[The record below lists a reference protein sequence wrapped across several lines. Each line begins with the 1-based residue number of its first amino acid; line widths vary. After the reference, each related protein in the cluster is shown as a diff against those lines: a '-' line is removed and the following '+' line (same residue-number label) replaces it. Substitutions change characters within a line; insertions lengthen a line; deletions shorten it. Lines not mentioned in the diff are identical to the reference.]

1 MIQILEKIDHERC
14 QNALGQ
20 KMEELETTHQKYE
33 GVGDKAYIENTLTR
47 KFNKLCENNSIKYTL
62 IQWRYFKEGIE
73 DIDALRN
80 SNLNRQQYLNI
91 MENHISTLIS
101 ECRKN
106 LTNESK
112 QIEDAV
118 ERKKSMVRHSK
129 TLDARERKNEEFAL
143 IRLNSMPEDIVRYI
157 WEFLYTPN
165 MRFTLINSKYAS
177 ELFLFK
183 KVRLP
188 KLKTISRCISLYIED
203 IGRKIYKNNNIV
215 NSIPDQSEERFN
227 IDILR
232 TCRNRVRETM
242 CKPDKIREIV
252 NFVSRCESAIKV
264 IEKLNYPRT
273 TRECLA
279 MLNKIYHLMILA
291 SKPEFNKR

>member
-1 MIQILEKIDHERC
+1 
-14 QNALGQ
+14 
-20 KMEELETTHQKYE
+20 MEELETTHQKYE

-47 KFNKLCENNSIKYTL
+47 KFNKLNENAKILKYKL
-62 IQWRYFKEGIE
+62 IQWRYFKEGNE
-73 DIDALRN
+73 DIDNLRY
-80 SNLNRQQYLNI
+80 SNLNRHQYLNV

-101 ECRKN
+101 ECRIN

-118 ERKKSMVRHSK
+118 ERKKYMVRRSE
-129 TLDARERKNEEFAL
+129 TVDARERKNEEFAL
-143 IRLNSMPEDIVRYI
+143 NRLNSMPEDIVRYI

-165 MRFTLINSKYAS
+165 MRFTLIKSKYAC

-203 IGRKIYKNNNIV
+203 IGHKIYKNSNIM
-215 NSIPDQSEERFN
+215 NSIPDPSEERSN
-227 IDILR
+227 IDLVR
-232 TCRNRVRETM
+232 TSRKRVRETM
-242 CKPDKIREIV
+242 CKPDKIGEIV
-252 NFVSRCESAIKV
+252 NFISRCECAIKV